1 MSHLFDPP
9 GLVDESAYMAA
20 LDELDDLLLAEPGT
34 PAGYRVAELRDLIDD
49 YLAQR
54 DGYDLAR
61 MKRLL
66 AGSG

>member
-1 MSHLFDPP
+1 MSHLLDPP
-9 GLVDESAYMAA
+9 GLADESAYLAA

-34 PAGYRVAELRDLIDD
+34 PAGHRVAELRDLIDE
-49 YLAQR
+49 YEARR

-66 AGSG
+66 ARSG